1 MDRTFGR
8 THRMNIAT
16 AYLKNPGI
24 FHPETAG
31 AIETWSEY
39 EEAKKTKRRPQDQTD
54 APPSMDNTRTK
65 ARAKAKRILSH
76 GSI

>member
-16 AYLKNPGI
+16 AYLKNPRI

-31 AIETWSEY
+31 AIETWKEY
-39 EEAKKTKRRPQDQTD
+39 EAAKSAKKRDKYQSETSPD
-54 APPSMDNTRTK
+54 MDNTRTK